1 MIFCEFAEFYCN
13 SCKTC
18 YDDCKK
24 KVGVGM
30 YKQCQTEQSARR
42 QREME
47 LGLLRMMERKHFSEI
62 SVAEL
67 CQELGVPRK
76 AFYRYFDS
84 KEDALH
90 ALLDHTL
97 MEMENVYMAY
107 PEGKGPVDS
116 QKAMERLFREWY
128 DRRELINV
136 LEHCGM
142 LGVLTERAIHFS
154 DEHNTIPTVFHT
166 EDPQMNHYATTFV
179 NAGLMAILFQWHC
192 SGYATSVEDMAK
204 LALRLFREPLFA
216 PKRK

>member
-1 MIFCEFAEFYCN
+1 
-13 SCKTC
+13 
-18 YDDCKK
+18 
-24 KVGVGM
+24 M

-42 QREME
+42 QRELE
-47 LGLLRMMERKHFSEI
+47 LGLLRMMGRKQFSEI

-84 KEDALH
+84 KEGALH

-97 MEMENVYMAY
+97 LEMESVYMSF
-107 PEGKGPVDS
+107 PEGNGPVDG
-116 QKAMERLFREWY
+116 QKAMERLFQEWY
-128 DRRELINV
+128 ERRELITV

-142 LGVLTERAIHFS
+142 LGVLTECTIRFS
-154 DEHNTIPTVFHT
+154 AEHKTVPNFLHT

-179 NAGLMAILFQWHC
+179 NSGLMAILFQWHC
-192 SGYATSVEDMAK
+192 GGYATSVEDMAK
-204 LALRLFREPLFA
+204 LAMRLFREPLFT